1 MGRHGLRFIKP
12 RQECSEA
19 KAPPPEVLTLIKSS
33 QSVRTSIF
41 TSDAWQLAIPE
52 RENHMR
58 RQNLMAGMLA
68 EAVAMLERADRLPRQ
83 FFWIGQTSD
92 VPRWEPSVDVYKR
105 NHNELGVLV
114 ALPGVAPDRYEVT
127 LEDAV
132 ITVRGERLLE
142 ASTGS
147 GAILRLEIPYGRFE
161 RRINLPY
168 GSYRVLSARLENGCL
183 RLHLENLNI

>member
-1 MGRHGLRFIKP
+1 
-12 RQECSEA
+12 
-19 KAPPPEVLTLIKSS
+19 
-33 QSVRTSIF
+33 
-41 TSDAWQLAIPE
+41 
-52 RENHMR
+52 MR

-92 VPRWEPSVDVYKR
+92 VPRWEPSVDVYR
-105 NHNELGVLV
+105 RSNNELGVLV

-142 ASTGS
+142 AGAGS
-147 GAILRLEIPYGRFE
+147 GAILRLEIPYGPFE

-183 RLHLENLNI
+183 RLRLENLNI